1 MLENESLLDN
11 MNDLVYRPVEKV
23 DIKCPYCG
31 KCYYS
36 EDYNMSTAMY
46 TPVIIKDGK
55 VVSEDRNIHTTQCT
69 CLECGE
75 KFKIVMSCGKTK
87 IERGN

>member
-1 MLENESLLDN
+1 MLGNNPLFDN
-11 MNDLVYRPVEKV
+11 ANDLVYRPTPKV

-36 EDYNMSTAMY
+36 EDYSMSTAMY
-46 TPVIIKDGK
+46 TPTIIKDGK
-55 VVSEDRNIHTTQCT
+55 VVSEDGNIHTTQCT
-69 CLECGE
+69 CLECGN
-75 KFKIVMSCGKTK
+75 KFKIVRHRGETK